1 MLATIY
7 QDVSATLAAMSP
19 WELIA
24 VLLSVVYLALIMRHN
39 RLGWYAA
46 LGSTSIF
53 IWLFWDASLLM
64 ESALNVYY
72 LLMAVYGWWAWRGG
86 LAYQPLPIQRLPLV
100 WHVGI
105 IALVLILTAAS
116 GYWLSQ
122 YTYAAL
128 PYLDSFTTWG
138 AVVTTWLV
146 ARKVLEN
153 WYYWLVID
161 SAALYLYVQRDLYL
175 TALLMVVYL
184 VMIVVGWLK
193 WRADYQAQQAQAV

>member
-1 MLATIY
+1 MLTAIW
-7 QDVSATLAAMSP
+7 QNISAAFAAMSH
-19 WELIA
+19 WEVLA
-24 VLLSVVYLALIMRHN
+24 VLLSVAYLALIMRHN

-46 LGSTSIF
+46 FGSTSIF

-86 LAYQPLPIQRLPLV
+86 HEQDTLPIQRLSLM

-105 IALVLILTAAS
+105 VVVVLALTALS

-122 YTYAAL
+122 HTHAAL

-138 AVVTTWLV
+138 AVITTWLV

-161 SAALYLYVQRDLYL
+161 AAALYLYVQRDLYL
-175 TALLMVVYL
+175 TALLMVVFL
-184 VMIVVGWLK
+184 VMIVIGWLK
-193 WRADYQAQQAQAV
+193 WRADYEAQQARVV

>member
-1 MLATIY
+1 MFATIY
-7 QDVSATLAAMSP
+7 QDISATLAGMSP

-24 VLLSVVYLALIMRHN
+24 VLLSVAYLALIMRHN

-46 LGSTSIF
+46 FGSTSIF

-86 LAYQPLPIQRLPLV
+86 LAHKPLAIQRLPLI
-100 WHVGI
+100 WHLGI
-105 IALVLILTAAS
+105 VAAVLLLTAAS

-122 YTYAAL
+122 HTHAAL

-138 AVVTTWLV
+138 AVIATWLV

-184 VMIVVGWLK
+184 VMIIVGWLK
-193 WRADYQAQQAQAV
+193 WRADYQAQQVPVV